1 MKILSLIDGLTEK
14 TLRPVYLIGGPERF
28 LVHRALEKT
37 KRIVLAHPMGKFNL
51 HELKAGDTSGDA
63 IVQLASQIP
72 MMGSKCLVIVEDAHK
87 LSAESCKALDAYI
100 KNPSAAACLVL
111 VGDTFDARRG
121 LTKTAKQIGCLVESP
136 LMKEPDII
144 PFLKW
149 SASVKKVRIADRA
162 LRMISDA
169 VGPDCGAL
177 DDAVERLGLFAGP
190 NRLVEEHDVEDV
202 ITAVRQHSVF
212 ELVDAVG
219 QRHPGRAL
227 SLLEGLLKN
236 RQEPIAINAMLA
248 RHIRQLLKIRIHMH
262 MGTDER
268 EFASLAGAPPFM
280 VKKLIAQA
288 RKFRGN
294 ILEQA
299 LLRLSRADLEMKSA
313 KRSGALIMEET
324 VVDLCPPS

>member
-1 MKILSLIDGLTEK
+1 MKILSLIDGLSEK
-14 TLRPVYLIGGPERF
+14 TLQPVYLIGGPERF
-28 LVHRALEKT
+28 PVYRALEKI
-37 KRIVLAHPMGKFNL
+37 KQIILAHPMGKFNV
-51 HELKAGDTSGDA
+51 HELNAKDASGDA

-87 LSAESCKALDAYI
+87 LSAESCKVLDAYI
-100 KNPSAAACLVL
+100 KAPSPDTCLVL
-111 VGDTFDARRG
+111 AGDTFDARRG
-121 LTKTAKQIGCLVESP
+121 LTKTAKQAGRLVESP
-136 LMKEPDII
+136 LLKESDII
-144 PFLKW
+144 SFLKW
-149 SASVKKVRIADRA
+149 SAAVKNVRIADRA

-169 VGPDCGAL
+169 VGPDCSAL
-177 DDAVERLGLFAGP
+177 DDAVERLGIFAGP
-190 NRLVEEHDVEDV
+190 NRLVEEQDVEDI

-227 SLLEGLLKN
+227 SLLEGLLKH

-248 RHIRQLLKIRIHMH
+248 RHIRQLLKIRIHLH
-262 MGTDER
+262 LGTDER

-288 RKFRGN
+288 RKFRGDV
-294 ILEQA
+294 LEQA
-299 LLRLSRADLEMKSA
+299 LLRLSRADFEMKSA

-324 VVDLCPPS
+324 VVDLCPPG